1 MSKRGL
7 SAEELA
13 SIILRKLGF
22 EVTEHRK
29 PIIVNGIKI
38 GEVDVIAR
46 GPDGERYAVE
56 VKAGKVSVTDVRQAY
71 TNAKVLGLKPL
82 LVCKGF
88 TDESAETLSHTL
100 SVRVIHLP
108 DCFLFSVEELESV
121 LSDVVEG
128 VLMKIF
134 EVLNVKEL
142 SRSECKVIEAISL
155 SSNFRE
161 AALKIGESPEGLAR
175 KIAELK
181 EKGVNLSKTFRTAK
195 LQSMILKLYLALKER
210 GSS

>member
-22 EVTEHRK
+22 EVIEHRK
-29 PIIVNGIKI
+29 PIIVDGIKI
-38 GEVDVIAR
+38 GEVDAVAR

-56 VKAGKVSVTDVRQAY
+56 VKAGKVSVTEVRQAY

-88 TDESAETLSHTL
+88 TDESAETLSRTL

-108 DCFLFSVEELESV
+108 DYFLFGVEELKSI
-121 LSDVVEG
+121 LSDIVEG
-128 VLMKIF
+128 VLMRIF
-134 EVLNVKEL
+134 EVLNVEEL
-142 SRSECKVIEAISL
+142 SKSEREVIEAISL
-155 SSNFRE
+155 SSNFKE

-175 KIAELK
+175 KIAKLRER
-181 EKGVNLSKTFRTAK
+181 GINLSKAFRTAK
-195 LQSMILKLYLALKER
+195 LQSMVLKLYLALKER